1 MISTTI
7 IMRFLEKNN
16 GFFTFDRLKHIKENS
31 NITEITSRMKPIK
44 YMHLEQLFCGI
55 EFPGKERDFLG

>member
-1 MISTTI
+1 MTSTTI
-7 IMRFLEKNN
+7 IIRYLEENNRFS
-16 GFFTFDRLKHIKENS
+16 TFDRVKHIKENC
-31 NITEITSRMKPIK
+31 NITEITTRMKPIK